1 MTIRAD
7 RAGADIAVYRRERL
21 TAERETGGGTDPLAR
36 SKPGGWSQRRYQQR
50 AENTWEQNA
59 EDTALDV
66 TRLFERFDPR
76 LIVLAGDERAVQLI
90 EEALPTTVLD
100 RLVVVEGGR
109 SEDGSDDLFAG
120 RVQEQVTAAVNLDT
134 YMLLEKFR
142 EELGQADRAA
152 DGPDDVLAALARA
165 QVEVLL
171 VHDSPADERTAL
183 FGPEPAQVGRAADDL
198 RAMGVDEPQEARLV
212 DVAVRAALGT
222 GAGVRILPDGD
233 VPTGRLGA
241 ILRWS

>member
-1 MTIRAD
+1 
-7 RAGADIAVYRRERL
+7 
-21 TAERETGGGTDPLAR
+21 
-36 SKPGGWSQRRYQQR
+36 
-50 AENTWEQNA
+50 
-59 EDTALDV
+59 V
-66 TRLFERFDPR
+66 TRLFERYDPR
-76 LIVLAGDERAVQLI
+76 LVVLAGDVRAVQLI
-90 EEALPTTVLD
+90 QEALPTNVLD
-100 RLVVVEGGR
+100 RLVVIEGGR
-109 SEDGSDDLFAG
+109 SEDGSDQLFAD

-134 YMLLEKFR
+134 YALLEKFR

-171 VHDSPADERTAL
+171 VHDSPDDDRTAL
-183 FGPEPAQVGRAADDL
+183 FGPEPTQVGRVADDL
-198 RAMGVDEPQEARLV
+198 RAMGVDDPQEGRLV

-222 GAGVRILPDGD
+222 GAGVRIVPDGD